1 MIKNYF
7 NDDKLFE
14 SVYKM
19 NECGGTPGGGC
30 GANKLTCGGGGG
42 CGFRESK
49 LRECGSSCDTR
60 STYGCGSLGYS
71 HSCEVGRTVK
81 ISVGEGCGS
90 HIAVGRLLGYAS

>member
-19 NECGGTPGGGC
+19 N
-30 GANKLTCGGGGG
+30 
-42 CGFRESK
+42 
-49 LRECGSSCDTR
+49 ECGSSCDTR

-90 HIAVGRLLGYAS
+90 HIVVGRLLGYAS

>member
-7 NDDKLFE
+7 NDDILFE
-14 SVYKM
+14 SVY
-19 NECGGTPGGGC
+19 NEGKC
-30 GANKLTCGGGGG
+30 GAPSGHCGADKLTCGGGGG

-71 HSCEVGRTVK
+71 HSCEVGRKVK
-81 ISVGEGCGS
+81 ISIGEGCGA
-90 HIAVGRLLGYAS
+90 HIEVGRLLGYAS